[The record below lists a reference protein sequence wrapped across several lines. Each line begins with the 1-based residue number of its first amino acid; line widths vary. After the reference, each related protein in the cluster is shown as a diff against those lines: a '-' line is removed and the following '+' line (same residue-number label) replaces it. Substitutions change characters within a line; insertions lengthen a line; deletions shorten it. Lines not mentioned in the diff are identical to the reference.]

1 MDSILT
7 SVKKLLGLTEEYTA
21 FDADLIMHIN
31 SVLMIL
37 RQMGVGPQE
46 GFGISDATATWSEF
60 CQNRADIEAV
70 KQVIASLSQLS
81 MDTPAISEIEI
92 NPLIV
97 YPEGQGAISLDSRAI
112 LAK

>member
-60 CQNRADIEAV
+60 CQGKEDIEAV
-70 KQVIASLSQLS
+70 KSYTALKVRMLQHDGSDQK
-81 MDTPAISEIEI
+81 
-92 NPLIV
+92 
-97 YPEGQGAISLDSRAI
+97 LDQRTGMA
-112 LAK
+112 AVCRV

>member
-46 GFGISDATATWSEF
+46 GFGISDANGNME
-60 CQNRADIEAV
+60 RV
-70 KQVIASLSQLS
+70 L
-81 MDTPAISEIEI
+81 
-92 NPLIV
+92 
-97 YPEGQGAISLDSRAI
+97 PEQGRH
-112 LAK
+112 